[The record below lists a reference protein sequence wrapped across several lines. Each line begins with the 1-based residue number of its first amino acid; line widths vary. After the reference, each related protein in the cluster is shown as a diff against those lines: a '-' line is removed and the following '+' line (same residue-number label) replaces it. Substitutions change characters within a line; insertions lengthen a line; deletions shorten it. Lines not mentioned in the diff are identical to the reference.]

1 MATTGKGEQQRGL
14 NGKQEKRALQSS
26 NRNGTRIHLLFSDAE
41 KLCDKERDKE
51 RKAFL
56 VARLFDSAV
65 CVSFFL
71 FELVSAF
78 TAGEKK
84 SARRLTNSSLLFSPL
99 RSSHLRFASCFW
111 RALLRDGLRCSKEPN
126 NESGLVGGR
135 AQQAEIREPDK
146 ELLTMLQFTIT
157 KQQEL
162 ARANEASWWC

>member
-1 MATTGKGEQQRGL
+1 MESRKKGPCKVQTGMGQEYICFFLMLRSFATKSE
-14 NGKQEKRALQSS
+14 
-26 NRNGTRIHLLFSDAE
+26 TRKERLFWLLDFLILLF
-41 KLCDKERDKE
+41 
-51 RKAFL
+51 
-56 VARLFDSAV
+56 V
-65 CVSFFL
+65 CLFFL

-78 TAGEKK
+78 TAGEEK

-146 ELLTMLQFTIT
+146 ELLTMLQFT
-157 KQQEL
+157 L
-162 ARANEASWWC
+162 